1 MKMSAEKPTEW
12 LVDLLY
18 EHDEATTDEMEGSDN
33 MSDGLDDAQRAEL
46 EATFA
51 MLGEVRAAMPM
62 EEPRASVRASILEA
76 AHKQAE
82 AQVAASA
89 SARTSGR
96 RAPGSPR
103 SSTES
108 LWGGQNL
115 YRAMSFAAVLCVL
128 IGAGVIAQR
137 MSQPAMEAKFS
148 EANSGVTNE
157 VSFGGDSAPAPAR
170 PQLAALEEEAETAE
184 PTIAANDFPEI
195 AQNRQTTLGIQQE
208 DPAVGNKTL
217 AMGDNKQKEKLA
229 KSMDKGSGES
239 WLENR
244 SSRRESSARSR
255 AQAPKKDELD
265 SSSLKSLI
273 GSDDSLDEDNYRA
286 DASKA
291 KPSKKRSSS
300 KSAYTYRGS
309 GSGTDLDALA
319 KNDESYDQNAQ
330 APSRDTNRLFGGA
343 EGDGTAQRAPA
354 TSSKDSMA
362 GNAMLDD
369 VEAPAEEPAPMPTSE
384 APADDGGY
392 ARSTESVEEQKSSR
406 RFKIADRL
414 RRNRDERKT
423 SKSAPA
429 PRKTTSSS
437 TGPAPSAPEVSATSP
452 SDEQG
457 NKDMAIRPVEQSEK
471 KAEAEARK
479 PAPNNTTIADV
490 ERARR
495 SEDARG
501 TLEKAD
507 AFLDRGIGTQQEKA
521 RALELKA
528 DALKELGRKSEAD
541 AVYRE
546 LERDYPQYYKKEN
559 VKEKKKRS
567 KRKAASPDLDFA
579 DEAMESF

>member
-1 MKMSAEKPTEW
+1 
-12 LVDLLY
+12 
-18 EHDEATTDEMEGSDN
+18 
-33 MSDGLDDAQRAEL
+33 
-46 EATFA
+46 
-51 MLGEVRAAMPM
+51 
-62 EEPRASVRASILEA
+62 
-76 AHKQAE
+76 
-82 AQVAASA
+82 
-89 SARTSGR
+89 
-96 RAPGSPR
+96 
-103 SSTES
+103 
-108 LWGGQNL
+108 
-115 YRAMSFAAVLCVL
+115 
-128 IGAGVIAQR
+128 
-137 MSQPAMEAKFS
+137 
-148 EANSGVTNE
+148 
-157 VSFGGDSAPAPAR
+157 
-170 PQLAALEEEAETAE
+170 
-184 PTIAANDFPEI
+184 
-195 AQNRQTTLGIQQE
+195 
-208 DPAVGNKTL
+208 
-217 AMGDNKQKEKLA
+217 
-229 KSMDKGSGES
+229 
-239 WLENR
+239 
-244 SSRRESSARSR
+244 
-255 AQAPKKDELD
+255 
-265 SSSLKSLI
+265 
-273 GSDDSLDEDNYRA
+273 
-286 DASKA
+286 
-291 KPSKKRSSS
+291 
-300 KSAYTYRGS
+300 
-309 GSGTDLDALA
+309 
-319 KNDESYDQNAQ
+319 
-330 APSRDTNRLFGGA
+330 
-343 EGDGTAQRAPA
+343 
-354 TSSKDSMA
+354 
-362 GNAMLDD
+362 
-369 VEAPAEEPAPMPTSE
+369 MPTSE

-406 RFKIADRL
+406 RFKLADRL

-437 TGPAPSAPEVSATSP
+437 TGPAP

>member
-1 MKMSAEKPTEW
+1 
-12 LVDLLY
+12 
-18 EHDEATTDEMEGSDN
+18 
-33 MSDGLDDAQRAEL
+33 
-46 EATFA
+46 
-51 MLGEVRAAMPM
+51 
-62 EEPRASVRASILEA
+62 
-76 AHKQAE
+76 
-82 AQVAASA
+82 
-89 SARTSGR
+89 
-96 RAPGSPR
+96 
-103 SSTES
+103 
-108 LWGGQNL
+108 
-115 YRAMSFAAVLCVL
+115 
-128 IGAGVIAQR
+128 
-137 MSQPAMEAKFS
+137 
-148 EANSGVTNE
+148 
-157 VSFGGDSAPAPAR
+157 
-170 PQLAALEEEAETAE
+170 
-184 PTIAANDFPEI
+184 
-195 AQNRQTTLGIQQE
+195 
-208 DPAVGNKTL
+208 
-217 AMGDNKQKEKLA
+217 
-229 KSMDKGSGES
+229 
-239 WLENR
+239 
-244 SSRRESSARSR
+244 
-255 AQAPKKDELD
+255 
-265 SSSLKSLI
+265 
-273 GSDDSLDEDNYRA
+273 
-286 DASKA
+286 
-291 KPSKKRSSS
+291 
-300 KSAYTYRGS
+300 
-309 GSGTDLDALA
+309 
-319 KNDESYDQNAQ
+319 
-330 APSRDTNRLFGGA
+330 
-343 EGDGTAQRAPA
+343 
-354 TSSKDSMA
+354 
-362 GNAMLDD
+362 
-369 VEAPAEEPAPMPTSE
+369 MPTSE

-471 KAEAEARK
+471 KAEAEAKK